1 MSEAIAKAADLAKLG
16 DERGVRYL
24 EPQPTF
30 RDQLIEAFADND
42 NDTAVPGDAF
52 SMMAREPEQRIAGV
66 LAEVRS
72 IMSGP
77 SIQARCLECP
87 DVAPARVE
95 AKDLTLL
102 GLIRSWL
109 G

>member
-1 MSEAIAKAADLAKLG
+1 
-16 DERGVRYL
+16 
-24 EPQPTF
+24 
-30 RDQLIEAFADND
+30 
-42 NDTAVPGDAF
+42 
-52 SMMAREPEQRIAGV
+52 MMAREPEQRIAGV

-87 DVAPARVE
+87 VVAPARVE